1 MVFGVI
7 SLQHTALDRVYFLVL
22 ADRFYPTCKTVFEQY
37 PITCLPI
44 GKKKKKRKSKM
55 HLDQDIVLKGLTDI
69 PGKEDSK
76 ANLN

>member
-1 MVFGVI
+1 M
-7 SLQHTALDRVYFLVL
+7 SSNW
-22 ADRFYPTCKTVFEQY
+22 E
-37 PITCLPI
+37 
-44 GKKKKKRKSKM
+44 KKKKKRKSKM